1 MKRFRGSDDTLDR
14 EIAAVE
20 GIVRVRVRRT
30 ADELRELER
39 DLRELKRERARR
51 RAEQAEM
58 LGTPE
63 TSGEQSTSSE

>member
-30 ADELRELER
+30 VEELRELER

-51 RAEQAEM
+51 RAEQAAM
-58 LGTPE
+58 VAGTTTTGADTEPV
-63 TSGEQSTSSE
+63 G